1 MVVHLDLA
9 AAHTFQQVLL
19 LGAQHFFGVHGH
31 ELKRRMGLG
40 HKAGTADGH
49 LYTLALAAL
58 GQRIIEVYHLLR
70 RLCDA
75 LNVLHGLRGQA
86 HHEVEL
92 DRGVARVECNGAGL
106 FDLVP
111 CDILVDDVAQA
122 LGAGFGGE
130 GQAALAHLGGLF
142 NEALGEVVHTQRR
155 QRQTHMLLGCPL
167 VQIVQQLFQLAV
179 VRGGQAGKAQFFIAG
194 VGAQLLR
201 RPVQKAR
208 VTLAHGTV
216 QKARLT
222 ETATTHTAAQHLNA
236 GAVLNGTHH
245 GHHEIRGRGKLV
257 QVLDD
262 RLGDARRDARLI
274 GGDGL
279 DPAIL
284 VILHIVER
292 RDIDTGDLCNAQQ
305 QFLFGNAALLLGLF
319 DLGADA
325 GQLVFA
331 LTQLD
336 HIKKVRNG
344 FRVAGA
350 GATRHDQ
357 RPAFIAILGIE
368 RDARQIQHSQNIGI
382 GKLVLQGEAHCIK
395 SGERILALHGV
406 ERQTKT
412 LHLGLHIQ
420 PRHKSTLAP
429 PVFVAVEQLIQDL
442 FAEEGHTYLIGVR
455 KAERKADIHFFFVLI
470 YTAGFSA
477 GITAGLLYPSQC
489 FFQFWIKHR
498 VLQ

>member
-1 MVVHLDLA
+1 
-9 AAHTFQQVLL
+9 
-19 LGAQHFFGVHGH
+19 
-31 ELKRRMGLG
+31 
-40 HKAGTADGH
+40 
-49 LYTLALAAL
+49 
-58 GQRIIEVYHLLR
+58 
-70 RLCDA
+70 
-75 LNVLHGLRGQA
+75 
-86 HHEVEL
+86 
-92 DRGVARVECNGAGL
+92 
-106 FDLVP
+106 
-111 CDILVDDVAQA
+111 
-122 LGAGFGGE
+122 
-130 GQAALAHLGGLF
+130 
-142 NEALGEVVHTQRR
+142 
-155 QRQTHMLLGCPL
+155 MLPGCPL
-167 VQIVQQLFQLAV
+167 VQIIQQLFQLAV
-179 VRGGQAGKAQFFIAG
+179 VRGRQAGKAQFFIAG

-222 ETATTHTAAQHLNA
+222 ETAATHTAAQHLDA

-262 RLGDARRDARLI
+262 GLGDARRDARLI

-279 DPAIL
+279 DPAIF

-292 RDIDTGDLCNAQQ
+292 RDIDAGDLCNAQQ

-420 PRHKSTLAP
+420 PRHKSALAP

-477 GITAGLLYPSQC
+477 GITTRLLYPSQC